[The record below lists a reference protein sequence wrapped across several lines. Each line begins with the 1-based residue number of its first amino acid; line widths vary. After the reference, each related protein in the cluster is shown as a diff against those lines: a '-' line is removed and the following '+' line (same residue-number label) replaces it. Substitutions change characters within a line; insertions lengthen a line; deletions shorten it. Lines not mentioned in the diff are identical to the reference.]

1 MPTFR
6 HCALI
11 LASAA
16 LALGASACGSS
27 SRPASTAPSTA
38 APSGSGATTP
48 VTNRGP
54 ATTTAPTAGAKTGHL
69 GDTLSVT
76 DVGGDTATVTFVKM
90 IDPATSTSA
99 AVPTADPGYRWVA
112 FQATLVDNGM
122 NAGDDSAAALATGSD
137 GKQYAIN
144 TNIAAQVSGCTQNT
158 SDAKPN
164 ESATFCPGFMI
175 PTGVTLTQV
184 GYSVAGSDVGVPS
197 ALTWSI
203 P

>member
-1 MPTFR
+1 VSRARSCSM
-6 HCALI
+6 L
-11 LASAA
+11 LATLA
-16 LALGASACGSS
+16 LAATACGGSS
-27 SRPASTAPSTA
+27 KAPSTTA
-38 APSGSGATTP
+38 STTAPSGSSGATTAAAA
-48 VTNRGP
+48 GGA
-54 ATTTAPTAGAKTGHL
+54 ATTTAPTAGAKTRHL

-76 DVGGDTATVTFVKM
+76 DGAGDIATVTFVKM

-99 AVPTADPGYRWVA
+99 AVPSADPGYRWVA
-112 FQATLVDNGM
+112 FQATLVDNGV

-144 TNIAAQVSGCTQNT
+144 TNIAGQVSGCTQNT

-164 ESATFCPGFMI
+164 ESATFCPGFMV

-184 GYSVAGSDVGVPS
+184 GYSVAGSDIGAPS